1 MKALVAILLAAG
13 CASSQP
19 WGSARET
26 TPVSG
31 ARQLAISVTSEGF
44 VPKQLDVSRGETVS
58 LVFTRE
64 VEHTCAKQ
72 VIVELDGHREV
83 RRDLP
88 LGQPVLVAVHFDQAG
103 ELGFTCGMKM
113 LGGTITVHGHP
124 SSE

>member
-1 MKALVAILLAAG
+1 MRYLFAIIAAAG
-13 CASSQP
+13 CVASQP
-19 WGSARET
+19 WGSATET
-26 TPVSG
+26 MPAAD
-31 ARQLAISVTSEGF
+31 ARSISIAVTRDGF
-44 VPKQLDVSRGETVS
+44 VPKQIDVRHGETVS

-88 LGQPVLVAVHFDQAG
+88 LHQPVAVSLRFERAG

-113 LGGTITVHGHP
+113 LGGTLTVR
-124 SSE
+124 